1 MVIKKSDKSP
11 IHIGFYNLI
20 IKVLYQKKNSNSR
33 GDINMRFS
41 TYLNNKKCME
51 WQLNAQQGILFS
63 LLYDCSN
70 WAKEVIVDGQAYYFV
85 SRNLVINEL
94 PMFFEKPDTVYR
106 EFKKLFEKG
115 LIKYKKNEKMD
126 LIRITEKGKE
136 WNFSNSENNS
146 EKNTSFEENS
156 EKNPSK
162 FGKKSENNS
171 EKNTSFEENSEKNPS
186 KFGKKSENNS
196 EKNPTNKDNNIYY
209 KDTNNKDNN
218 IYSAVTDYLN
228 EKTGRAGSEKYS
240 PSSKETIKYIKAR
253 QNDGYK
259 LEDFKIVIDN
269 MVTAWT
275 GTEWEQYL
283 RPRTLFS
290 NKFEDYLRWKNN
302 KNITKKTS
310 NNNDF
315 IVTEESLAET
325 FGRYK

>member
-51 WQLNAQQGILFS
+51 WKLNAQQGILFS

-70 WAKEVIVDGQAYYFV
+70 WAKEVIVDGQTYYFI

-115 LIKYKKNEKMD
+115 LIKYIKKDKMD

-136 WNFSNSENNS
+136 WNFSNSEN
-146 EKNTSFEENS
+146 
-156 EKNPSK
+156 
-162 FGKKSENNS
+162 
-171 EKNTSFEENSEKNPS
+171 NSEKNPS

-269 MVTAWT
+269 MVIAWT

-302 KNITKKTS
+302 KNITKKTA

>member
-1 MVIKKSDKSP
+1 MKTTIVKKENFTTV
-11 IHIGFYNLI
+11 HNNLI
-20 IKVLYQKKNSNSR
+20 LDESISWKAK
-33 GDINMRFS
+33 
-41 TYLNNKKCME
+41 
-51 WQLNAQQGILFS
+51 GIL
-63 LLYDCSN
+63 LYMLSRPDDWKFNIKEISKN
-70 WAKEVIVDGQAYYFV
+70 AKDGTDSVKYGLQELVKAGYISRKRNSDGTLDYYIFEDKEKNNIVDYMSKAV
-85 SRNLVINEL
+85 
-94 PMFFEKPDTVYR
+94 EKPQVEKPLHTKER
-106 EFKKLFEKG
+106 ILLKKE
-115 LIKYKKNEKMD
+115 Y
-126 LIRITEKGKE
+126 
-136 WNFSNSENNS
+136 NN
-146 EKNTSFEENS
+146 
-156 EKNPSK
+156 
-162 FGKKSENNS
+162 
-171 EKNTSFEENSEKNPS
+171 
-186 KFGKKSENNS
+186 
-196 EKNPTNKDNNIYY
+196 NNI
-209 KDTNNKDNN
+209 NKN

-302 KNITKKTS
+302 KNITKKTA

>member
-51 WQLNAQQGILFS
+51 WKLNAQQGILFS

-70 WAKEVIVDGQAYYFV
+70 WAKEVIVDGQTYYFI

-115 LIKYKKNEKMD
+115 LIKYIKKDKMD

-136 WNFSNSENNS
+136 WNFSN
-146 EKNTSFEENS
+146 
-156 EKNPSK
+156 
-162 FGKKSENNS
+162 SENNS

>member
-1 MVIKKSDKSP
+1 
-11 IHIGFYNLI
+11 
-20 IKVLYQKKNSNSR
+20 
-33 GDINMRFS
+33 MRFS
-41 TYLNNKKCME
+41 TFLNNKKCME
-51 WQLNAQQGILFS
+51 WKLNAQQGILFS

-70 WAKEVIVDGQAYYFV
+70 WAKEVIVDGQTYYFI

-115 LIKYKKNEKMD
+115 LIKYIKKDKMD

-146 EKNTSFEENS
+146 EKNPSKFGKNSENNS

-162 FGKKSENNS
+162 FGKN
-171 EKNTSFEENSEKNPS
+171 
-186 KFGKKSENNS
+186 SENNS

-228 EKTGRAGSEKYS
+228 KKTGRAGSEKYS

-302 KNITKKTS
+302 KNITKKTA

>member
-1 MVIKKSDKSP
+1 
-11 IHIGFYNLI
+11 
-20 IKVLYQKKNSNSR
+20 
-33 GDINMRFS
+33 MRFI
-41 TYLNNKKCME
+41 TTINNKKCME
-51 WQLNAQQGILFS
+51 WELNATQGILIS
-63 LLYDCSN
+63 LLYEAN
-70 WAKEVIVDGQAYYFV
+70 AWAKEVIIEDKVYYFI

-94 PMFFEKPDTVYR
+94 PMFFDKPDTVYR
-106 EFKKLFEKG
+106 EFKKLTEKG
-115 LIKYKKNEKMD
+115 IIEYIKHKGMD
-126 LIRITEKGKE
+126 LIRLTEKGKE
-136 WNFSNSENNS
+136 WNYL
-146 EKNTSFEENS
+146 
-156 EKNPSK
+156 
-162 FGKKSENNS
+162 KSEN
-171 EKNTSFEENSEKNPS
+171 NSEKNPS

-196 EKNPTNKDNNIYY
+196 EKNPTYKDTILH
-209 KDTNNKDNN
+209 KDTNNKDKT

-240 PSSKETIKYIKAR
+240 PSSKETMKYIKAR

-259 LEDFKIVIDN
+259 LEDFKTVIDN

-275 GTEWEQYL
+275 GTEWETYL

-302 KNITKKTS
+302 KNTTKKIV

>member
-1 MVIKKSDKSP
+1 
-11 IHIGFYNLI
+11 
-20 IKVLYQKKNSNSR
+20 
-33 GDINMRFS
+33 MRFS

-51 WQLNAQQGILFS
+51 WKLNAQQGILFS

-70 WAKEVIVDGQAYYFV
+70 WAKEVIVEEETYYFV

-115 LIKYKKNEKMD
+115 LIKYIKKDKMD
-126 LIRITEKGKE
+126 LIRITKKGKE
-136 WNFSNSENNS
+136 WNFSNFENNS
-146 EKNTSFEENS
+146 EKN
-156 EKNPSK
+156 PS
-162 FGKKSENNS
+162 S
-171 EKNTSFEENSEKNPS
+171 EENSEKNPS

-196 EKNPTNKDNNIYY
+196 EKNPTY
-209 KDTNNKDNN
+209 KDTILHKDTNDKDNN
-218 IYSAVTDYLN
+218 IYSAVINYLN
-228 EKTGRAGSEKYS
+228 EKTNRTGREKYN
-240 PSSKETIKYIKAR
+240 PNSKEIRKYIKAR
-253 QNDGYK
+253 QSEGYT
-259 LEDFKIVIDN
+259 LEDFKQVIDN
-269 MVTAWT
+269 MTATWI

-302 KNITKKTS
+302 KNITKKTA

>member
-1 MVIKKSDKSP
+1 
-11 IHIGFYNLI
+11 
-20 IKVLYQKKNSNSR
+20 
-33 GDINMRFS
+33 MRFS
-41 TYLNNKKCME
+41 TFLNNKKCME
-51 WQLNAQQGILFS
+51 WKLNAQQGILFS

-70 WAKEVIVDGQAYYFV
+70 WAKEIIIEEETYYFV
-85 SRNLVINEL
+85 SRNQVINEL

-115 LIKYKKNEKMD
+115 LIKYIKKDKMD

-136 WNFSNSENNS
+136 WNFSNFENNS
-146 EKNTSFEENS
+146 EKNPSSEENS
-156 EKNPSK
+156 EIFPNKL
-162 FGKKSENNS
+162 
-171 EKNTSFEENSEKNPS
+171 
-186 KFGKKSENNS
+186 GKKSENNS
-196 EKNPTNKDNNIYY
+196 EKNPTYKNNIYY
-209 KDTNNKDNN
+209 KNTNNKDNN

-240 PSSKETIKYIKAR
+240 PSSKETMKYIKAR

-259 LEDFKIVIDN
+259 LEDFKTVIDN

-275 GTEWEQYL
+275 GTEWETYL

-302 KNITKKTS
+302 KNITKKTA
-310 NNNDF
+310 NDNDF

>member
-1 MVIKKSDKSP
+1 VVIKKSDKSP

-51 WQLNAQQGILFS
+51 WKLNAQQGILFS

-70 WAKEVIVDGQAYYFV
+70 WAKEVIVDGQTYYFI

-115 LIKYKKNEKMD
+115 LIKYIKKDKMD

-136 WNFSNSENNS
+136 WNFSNSEN
-146 EKNTSFEENS
+146 
-156 EKNPSK
+156 
-162 FGKKSENNS
+162 
-171 EKNTSFEENSEKNPS
+171 NSEKNPS

-269 MVTAWT
+269 MVIAWT

-302 KNITKKTS
+302 KNITKKTA